1 MSTDQNPALAELQ
14 NLSVEEIEERVATL
28 DADELAQLRQLE
40 ADAPKP
46 RKGALAAIDAAIAA
60 QAKPEGEGEGEGD
73 TAADKHPPAPRKATP
88 AAPAATA
95 DWMRPDY
102 NGPLDIPQSEWR
114 RANLKPVTGVRTK

>member
-60 QAKPEGEGEGEGD
+60 QAKPEGEGEGEGA
-73 TAADKHPPAPRKATP
+73 TAADKQPPAPRKATS
-88 AAPAATA
+88 AAPADTA
-95 DWMRPDY
+95 AWMRPNY

>member
-28 DADELAQLRQLE
+28 DADELGQLRQLE

-60 QAKPEGEGEGEGD
+60 QAKPEGEGEGD
-73 TAADKHPPAPRKATP
+73 TAADKPQPAPRRATP
-88 AAPAATA
+88 AAPADTA
-95 DWMRPDY
+95 AWMRPDY